1 MCAPPSRKH
10 EVSVAVALG
19 PYKDDRRNDTEDM
32 PLERQSSVRKCGWWR
47 EARQVCNRRRL
58 HRQEMRAILECLDW
72 PALNAAEQSRVGRY
86 SVVGSGGKRRREG
99 EKRGSAN
106 GSNDD
111 HLGGA

>member
-19 PYKDDRRNDTEDM
+19 PYKDYRRNDTEDM

-58 HRQEMRAILECLDW
+58 HRQEMRAILECLD
-72 PALNAAEQSRVGRY
+72 
-86 SVVGSGGKRRREG
+86 
-99 EKRGSAN
+99 
-106 GSNDD
+106 
-111 HLGGA
+111 